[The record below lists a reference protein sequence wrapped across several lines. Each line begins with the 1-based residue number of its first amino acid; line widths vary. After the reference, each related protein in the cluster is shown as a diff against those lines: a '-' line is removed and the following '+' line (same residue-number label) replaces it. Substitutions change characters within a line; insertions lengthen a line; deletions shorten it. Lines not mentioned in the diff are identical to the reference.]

1 MCFTYTEK
9 GEVAMDILIVDDD
22 RLICQSLQLLL
33 DKEEDIKIVGV
44 VENGSEA
51 ISFCEKVQLDLILMD
66 IQMPVLNGIESTK
79 VIKRNWPHIKIMMLT
94 TFQDEMNIRLA
105 LKAGAEGYIIKSSS
119 IKDMAKQIRAI
130 GSNARVLTPEVLDKL
145 VLQNKSDG
153 FWSLTER
160 EKDVME
166 LVVEGLSNK
175 EISKQL
181 YLSEGTVRNVL
192 SIVLDKLELRD
203 RTQLAIYYWQ
213 RQK

>member
-1 MCFTYTEK
+1 
-9 GEVAMDILIVDDD
+9 MDILIVDDD
-22 RLICQSLQLLL
+22 CLICQSLQLLL
-33 DKEEDIKIVGV
+33 DKEEDITVVGV
-44 VENGSEA
+44 VENGREA
-51 ISFCEKVQLDLILMD
+51 ISFCEKIQPDLILMD

-79 VIKRNWPHIKIMMLT
+79 MIKRNWPHIKIMMLT
-94 TFQDEMNIRLA
+94 TFQDKMNIRLA
-105 LKAGAEGYIIKSSS
+105 LKAGAEGYIIKSSA

-130 GSNARVLTPEVLDKL
+130 ESNSMVLTPEVLDKL
-145 VLQNKSDG
+145 VHQNQSAE
-153 FWSLTER
+153 FLELTER

-175 EISKQL
+175 EIAKQL

>member
-1 MCFTYTEK
+1 MCLTFTEK
-9 GEVAMDILIVDDD
+9 EGVAMDILIVDDD
-22 RLICQSLQLLL
+22 CLICQSLQLLL
-33 DKEEDIKIVGV
+33 DKEEDITVVGV
-44 VENGSEA
+44 VENGREA
-51 ISFCEKVQLDLILMD
+51 ISFCEKIQPDLILMD

-79 VIKRNWPHIKIMMLT
+79 MIKRNWPHIKIMMLT
-94 TFQDEMNIRLA
+94 TFQDKMNIRLA
-105 LKAGAEGYIIKSSS
+105 LKAGAEGYIIKSSA

-130 GSNARVLTPEVLDKL
+130 ESNSMVLTPEVLDKL
-145 VLQNKSDG
+145 VHQNQSAE
-153 FWSLTER
+153 FLELTER

-175 EISKQL
+175 EIAKQL

>member
-1 MCFTYTEK
+1 MCLTFTEK
-9 GEVAMDILIVDDD
+9 EGVAMDILIVDDD
-22 RLICQSLQLLL
+22 CLICQSLQLLL
-33 DKEEDIKIVGV
+33 DKEEDITVVGV
-44 VENGSEA
+44 VENGREA
-51 ISFCEKVQLDLILMD
+51 ISFCEKVQPDLILMD

-79 VIKRNWPHIKIMMLT
+79 MIKRNWPHIKIMMLT
-94 TFQDEMNIRLA
+94 TFQDKMNIRLA
-105 LKAGAEGYIIKSSS
+105 LKAGAEGYIIKSSA

-130 GSNARVLTPEVLDKL
+130 ESNSMVLTPEVLDKL
-145 VLQNKSDG
+145 VHQNQSAE
-153 FWSLTER
+153 FLELTER

-175 EISKQL
+175 EIAKQL